1 MGLVCNN
8 RAAQRLALNAIA
20 DLPLPNQA
28 RLERMRGKIPELS
41 AEFSI
46 AEVLD
51 LGDEW
56 RSVRDRILAF
66 KEQSATQTSH
76 DPTNYSS
83 STKNA
88 AT

>member
-1 MGLVCNN
+1 MHGS
-8 RAAQRLALNAIA
+8 Q
-20 DLPLPNQA
+20 NQA

-56 RSVRDRILAF
+56 RSVRDRILVF
-66 KEQSATQTSH
+66 KEQSAALLAAQTSH

-83 STKNA
+83 TTKNA